1 MWYIKINGAVMPTP
15 ITNNVTEIDI
25 DSAETGRGESGFL
38 HRERIRKNV
47 ASYDLEWQNLNQSD
61 AQKLRNALMPAV
73 LNVEVHFLGKRV
85 LRTMYAGDRNW
96 VEKIHKDGS
105 STVSLTVKL
114 TEI

>member
-15 ITNNVTEIDI
+15 ITNTVTEIDI
-25 DSAETGRGESGFL
+25 DSAETGRGESGFM

-47 ASYDLEWQNLNQSD
+47 ASYDLEWQDLNQSEARTLRD
-61 AQKLRNALMPAV
+61 ALAPAAV
-73 LNVEVHFLGKRV
+73 SVEVRFLGRRS

-96 VEKIHKDGS
+96 IEQIHSDGS
-105 STVSLTVKL
+105 STISLTVKL